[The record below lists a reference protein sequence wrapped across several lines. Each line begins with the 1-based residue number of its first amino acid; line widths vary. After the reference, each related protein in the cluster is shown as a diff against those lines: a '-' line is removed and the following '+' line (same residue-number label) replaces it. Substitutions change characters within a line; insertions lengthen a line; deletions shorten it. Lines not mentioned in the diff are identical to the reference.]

1 MHNGWRRDCGH
12 ARAPRVSLRLLV
24 AIGSVVGSV
33 LVLGAP
39 GTPAE
44 ASLEWPSALVA
55 HPETVSADAMPT
67 VQIDGVAWTQE
78 IVGNT
83 VYVGGDF
90 TTARPA
96 GAPLGQNQTPRHNFL
111 AYNLTTGELLPTVF
125 DTNGTVRAIERSPDG
140 SRLYVGGQFTSFG
153 G

>member
-1 MHNGWRRDCGH
+1 MHNGWRRDCRH
-12 ARAPRVSLRLLV
+12 ARAPKVSLRLLV

-67 VQIDGVAWTQE
+67 VQINGVVWAQE

-83 VYVGGDF
+83 VYVGGSF
-90 TTARPA
+90 TSARPA
-96 GAPLGQNQTPRHNFL
+96 GATPGQNETPRSNFL
-111 AYNLTTGELLPTVF
+111 AYDLTTGQLMNSVVF
-125 DTNGTVRAIERSPDG
+125 DANAQVRTIERSPDG
-140 SRLYVGGQFTSFG
+140 SRIYVGGDFTTFA
-153 G
+153 